1 MGLLITKGADD
12 EMEKIEKVFNE
23 VFETTADGTYFAP
36 GRINLIGEHT
46 DYNGGHVFPA
56 SITLGTYG
64 VASKRADNLV
74 CLYSENFPEAGVIT
88 FSLDDLVYDKAHDWA
103 NYPKGMIHFLKAAGY
118 TIDSGFNVVFY
129 GNIPNGAGLS
139 SSASIELLTGVIL
152 EDLFDLSIE
161 RLELVKIGKQVE
173 NEFIGVNSGIMDQ
186 FAIGMG
192 KKDHALLLD
201 TNTLHY
207 EVVPAAFGEYV
218 VAIMN
223 TNKRRELAD
232 SKYNERRSE
241 CEEALRRLQTKL
253 TIQSLGELDEATF
266 FENTAVVGDETLMKR
281 AKHAVTENQRT
292 LQARQAL
299 RADDLVTF
307 GKLLN
312 ASHASLK
319 EDYEVTGAELDTLV
333 TAAQNH
339 PSVLGARMTGA
350 GFGGC
355 AIALV
360 KQADWQD
367 FVVTVSQEY
376 LDKIGYA
383 TDIYQASIDD
393 GARKL

>member
-1 MGLLITKGADD
+1 MMKRNEEK
-12 EMEKIEKVFNE
+12 EMEELRE
-23 VFETTADGTYFAP
+23 VFTQQFGNERMGEYFAP

-46 DYNGGHVFPA
+46 DYNGGNVFPA
-56 SITLGTYG
+56 AITLGTYG
-64 VASKRADNLV
+64 VAAKRKDDKV
-74 CLYSENFPEAGVIT
+74 RLYSENFLEKGIIE
-88 FSLDDLVYDKAHDWA
+88 FSLNDLSYDKSHDWA
-103 NYPKGMIHFLKAAGY
+103 NYPKGILRYLKEAGH
-118 TIDSGFNVVFY
+118 TIDTGFEVVFY

-152 EDLFDLSIE
+152 EDLFDLTLE
-161 RLELVKIGKQVE
+161 RLDLVKAGKKVE

-192 KKDHALLLD
+192 QKDHALLLD
-201 TNTLHY
+201 TNTLKY
-207 EVVPAAFGEYV
+207 EVIPAAFGEYV

-241 CEEALRRLQTKL
+241 CEEALARLQTTL
-253 TIQSLGELDEATF
+253 TIQALGELDEATF
-266 FENTAVVGDETLMKR
+266 YENTKTIEDDILIKR

-292 LQARQAL
+292 LKAKAAL
-299 RADDLVTF
+299 EAGDLTTF
-307 GKLLN
+307 GLLLN
-312 ASHASLK
+312 ASHESLK
-319 EDYEVTGAELDTLV
+319 EDYEVTGVELDTLV
-333 TAAQNH
+333 AAAQKH

-360 KQADWQD
+360 KADDWTD
-367 FVVTVSQEY
+367 FVEKVSAEY
-376 LDKIGYA
+376 LEKIGYA

>member
-1 MGLLITKGADD
+1 MMKRNEEK
-12 EMEKIEKVFNE
+12 EMEELRE
-23 VFETTADGTYFAP
+23 VFTQQFGNERMGEYFAP

-46 DYNGGHVFPA
+46 DYNGGNVFPA
-56 SITLGTYG
+56 AITLGTYG
-64 VASKRADNLV
+64 VAAKRKDDKV
-74 CLYSENFPEAGVIT
+74 RLYSENFPEKGIIE
-88 FSLDDLVYDKAHDWA
+88 FSLNDLSYDKSHDWA
-103 NYPKGMIHFLKAAGY
+103 NYPKGVLRYLQEAGH
-118 TIDSGFNVVFY
+118 TIDTGFEVVFY

-152 EDLFDLSIE
+152 EDLFDLTLE
-161 RLELVKIGKQVE
+161 RLDLVKTGKKVE

-192 KKDHALLLD
+192 QKDHALLLD
-201 TNTLHY
+201 TNTLKY
-207 EVVPAAFGEYV
+207 EVIPAAFGEYV

-232 SKYNERRSE
+232 SKYNERRNE
-241 CEEALRRLQTKL
+241 CEEALARLQTTL
-253 TIQSLGELDEATF
+253 TIQALGELDEATF
-266 FENTAVVGDETLMKR
+266 YENTKTIEDDILIKR

-292 LQARQAL
+292 LKAKAAL
-299 RADDLVTF
+299 EAGDLTTF
-307 GKLLN
+307 GLLLN
-312 ASHASLK
+312 ASHESLK
-319 EDYEVTGAELDTLV
+319 EDYEVTGVELDTLV
-333 TAAQNH
+333 AAAQKH

-360 KQADWQD
+360 KADDWTD
-367 FVVTVSQEY
+367 FVEKVSAEY
-376 LDKIGYA
+376 LEKIGYA

>member
-1 MGLLITKGADD
+1 MMKRNEDK
-12 EMEKIEKVFNE
+12 EMEELRE
-23 VFETTADGTYFAP
+23 VFTQQFRNERMGEYFAP

-46 DYNGGHVFPA
+46 DYNGGNVFPA
-56 SITLGTYG
+56 AITLGTYG
-64 VASKRADNLV
+64 VAAKRKDDKV
-74 CLYSENFPEAGVIT
+74 RLYSENFPEKGIIE
-88 FSLDDLVYDKAHDWA
+88 FSLNDLSYDKSHDWA
-103 NYPKGMIHFLKAAGY
+103 NYPKGILRYLKEAGH
-118 TIDSGFNVVFY
+118 TIDTGFEVVFY

-152 EDLFDLSIE
+152 EDLFDLTLE
-161 RLELVKIGKQVE
+161 RLDLVKTGKKVE

-192 KKDHALLLD
+192 QKDHALLLD
-201 TNTLHY
+201 TNTLKY
-207 EVVPAAFGEYV
+207 EVIPASFGEYV

-241 CEEALRRLQTKL
+241 CEEALARLQTTL
-253 TIQSLGELDEATF
+253 TIQALGELDEATF
-266 FENTAVVGDETLMKR
+266 YENTKTIEDDILIKR

-292 LQARQAL
+292 LKAKAAL
-299 RADDLVTF
+299 EAGDLTTF
-307 GKLLN
+307 GLLLN
-312 ASHASLK
+312 ASHESLK
-319 EDYEVTGAELDTLV
+319 EDYEVTGVELDTLV
-333 TAAQNH
+333 AAAQKH

-360 KQADWQD
+360 KADDWTD
-367 FVVTVSQEY
+367 FVEKVSAEY
-376 LDKIGYA
+376 LEKIGYA

-393 GARKL
+393 GARKI

>member
-1 MGLLITKGADD
+1 
-12 EMEKIEKVFNE
+12 MEKLEKVFND
-23 VFETTADGTYFAP
+23 VFETDATGNYFAP

-64 VASKRADNLV
+64 LASKREDQLV
-74 CLYSENFPEAGVIT
+74 CLYSENFPDKGVIT
-88 FSLDDLVYDKAHDWA
+88 FSIDELNYEKSHDWA
-103 NYPKGMIHFLKAAGY
+103 NYPKGMIRFLKEAGHL
-118 TIDSGFNVVFY
+118 IDSGVNIVFY

-152 EDLFDLSIE
+152 EDLFALSIE
-161 RLELVKIGKQVE
+161 RLDLVKIGKQVE

-201 TNTLHY
+201 TNTLQY
-207 EVVPAAFGEYV
+207 EVVPAIFGEYV

-232 SKYNERRSE
+232 SKYNERRGE
-241 CEEALRRLQTKL
+241 CEEALRRLQTHL
-253 TIQSLGELDEATF
+253 AIQTLGELDEATF
-266 FENTAVVGDETLMKR
+266 LANTELIGDETLIKR

-292 LQARQAL
+292 LKARQAL
-299 RADDLVTF
+299 QEDDLVTF
-307 GKLLN
+307 GELLN

-319 EDYEVTGAELDTLV
+319 EAYQVTGIELDTLV
-333 TAAQNH
+333 AAAQKY

-360 KQADWQD
+360 KQTDWQD
-367 FVVTVSQEY
+367 FVETISNEY